1 MIPFDEAVA
10 RTMHAARPMTA
21 QRVTLRESLHRV
33 LAEDVVCDVDMPPF
47 DKSAMDGYACRRE
60 DLGKE
65 LAIVETIPAG
75 RAPTRAVAAG
85 QCAKIMTGAMVP
97 RGADCVVMVEHT
109 TNPTPETMR
118 FTGKDTKDNICNK
131 AEDVRAGDVVLPKGE
146 RITPARI
153 ATLASAG
160 CARPL
165 VSRPVRVGIIATGDE
180 IVEPG
185 EPVGPTQIRNSNGH
199 QLVAQVER
207 MGAEPRY
214 HGIARDT
221 EDSIDAAVQD
231 ASAAGDVVLLTGGVS
246 MGDFDLV
253 PGVLARNGFEI
264 LFEKVATKPGKP
276 TVFGVS
282 DGAVCFGLPGN
293 PVSAF
298 VIFEVLVKP
307 FLFKMMGHDHRP
319 WDVRGRLT
327 EAVTRKKTQRLSWV
341 PVSLTEAGGVRP
353 LNYHGSGHIHA
364 LSFADG
370 LISIP
375 VGVAQLPA
383 GAEVEVRQI

>member
-10 RTMHAARPMTA
+10 RTMQAVRPMAA
-21 QRVTLRESLHRV
+21 QRVALRESLHRI
-33 LAEDVVCDVDMPPF
+33 LAEDVVSDVDMPPF

-60 DLGKE
+60 DLGEE
-65 LAIVETIPAG
+65 LSIVETIPAG
-75 RAPTRAVAAG
+75 QAPAKAVAAG

-97 RGADCVVMVEHT
+97 AGADCVVMVEHT
-109 TNPTPETMR
+109 ANPTPETMR
-118 FTGKDTKDNICNK
+118 FTGEDTKDNICIK
-131 AEDVRAGDVVLPKGE
+131 AEDVRAGDVVLRTGE

-153 ATLASAG
+153 ATLAAVG

-165 VSRPVRVGIIATGDE
+165 VSRPVRAGIIATGDE

-185 EPVGPTQIRNSNGH
+185 DPLGPTQIRNSNGH

-207 MGAEPRY
+207 MGAEPCY
-214 HGIARDT
+214 YGIARDT
-221 EDSIDAAVQD
+221 EDSIDAILQE
-231 ASAAGDVVLLTGGVS
+231 ASADSDVVLLTGGVS
-246 MGDFDLV
+246 MGEFDLV
-253 PGVLARNGFEI
+253 PGVLRRNGFRI

-276 TVFGVS
+276 TVFGTS
-282 DGAVCFGLPGN
+282 DGAFCFGLPGN
-293 PVSAF
+293 PVSTF

-307 FLFKMMGHDHRP
+307 FLFKMMGHDYRP

-327 EAVTRKKTQRLSWV
+327 EAVTRKKTKRLSWI
-341 PVSLTEAGGVRP
+341 PVALTEAGGVRP
-353 LNYHGSGHIHA
+353 LRYHGSGHIHA

-375 VGVAQLPA
+375 VGVAELPA